1 MGCLSLARW
10 IGSSRFESLEIQIER
25 IKRSRDY
32 RLERFV
38 VGWLVLW
45 VMMESL
51 VDLVDVKVL
60 ASDSDHVNKLK
71 LD

>member
-1 MGCLSLARW
+1 MARW